1 MNLFLKILENPIRR
15 NIVERLSQE
24 PNYPLQLSKD
34 LGLGQQLVAKHLKI
48 MEDSGLLKSAIKSSP
63 AGPKRRTYELSKS
76 FSITLDIAPYLFK
89 EEIVSFDVEP
99 EKSQLNTDLV
109 SLVERRNE
117 LAGFL
122 ETSDKMSPCA
132 EILSDI
138 DEKLRELEEERLLLL
153 YIRNSVMKEASK
165 TISQVD
171 DAEARRVLHQAVDE
185 HDSSVKY
192 IAQTLNLREDRVQ
205 EAIKKLKKELQKQV
219 RYHHLLR
226 QEDAE
231 KSIYSKFHFL
241 NHIIF

>member
-1 MNLFLKILENPIRR
+1 MENPIRR

-205 EAIKKLKKELQKQV
+205 EAIKKLKKELDSDFF
-219 RYHHLLR
+219 
-226 QEDAE
+226 E
-231 KSIYSKFHFL
+231 
-241 NHIIF
+241 

>member
-1 MNLFLKILENPIRR
+1 LNLFLKILENPIRR

-192 IAQTLNLREDRVQ
+192 IAQALNLREDRVQ
-205 EAIKKLKKELQKQV
+205 EAIKKLKKELDSDFF
-219 RYHHLLR
+219 
-226 QEDAE
+226 E
-231 KSIYSKFHFL
+231 
-241 NHIIF
+241 

>member
-24 PNYPLQLSKD
+24 PNYPLQLS
-34 LGLGQQLVAKHLKI
+34 
-48 MEDSGLLKSAIKSSP
+48 KSAIKSSP

-205 EAIKKLKKELQKQV
+205 EAIKKLKKELDSDFF
-219 RYHHLLR
+219 
-226 QEDAE
+226 E
-231 KSIYSKFHFL
+231 
-241 NHIIF
+241 

>member
-205 EAIKKLKKELQKQV
+205 EAIKKLKKELDSDFF
-219 RYHHLLR
+219 
-226 QEDAE
+226 E
-231 KSIYSKFHFL
+231 
-241 NHIIF
+241 

>member
-1 MNLFLKILENPIRR
+1 M
-15 NIVERLSQE
+15 
-24 PNYPLQLSKD
+24 
-34 LGLGQQLVAKHLKI
+34 
-48 MEDSGLLKSAIKSSP
+48 
-63 AGPKRRTYELSKS
+63 
-76 FSITLDIAPYLFK
+76 
-89 EEIVSFDVEP
+89 SFDVEP

-205 EAIKKLKKELQKQV
+205 EAIKKLKKELDSDFF
-219 RYHHLLR
+219 
-226 QEDAE
+226 E
-231 KSIYSKFHFL
+231 
-241 NHIIF
+241 

>member
-1 MNLFLKILENPIRR
+1 LNLFLKILENPIRR

-205 EAIKKLKKELQKQV
+205 EAIKKLKKELDSDFF
-219 RYHHLLR
+219 
-226 QEDAE
+226 E
-231 KSIYSKFHFL
+231 
-241 NHIIF
+241 

>member
-205 EAIKKLKKELQKQV
+205 EAIKKLKKELQKM
-219 RYHHLLR
+219 
-226 QEDAE
+226 
-231 KSIYSKFHFL
+231 
-241 NHIIF
+241 N

>member
-205 EAIKKLKKELQKQV
+205 EAIKMLKKELDSDFF
-219 RYHHLLR
+219 
-226 QEDAE
+226 E
-231 KSIYSKFHFL
+231 
-241 NHIIF
+241 